1 MQELKDHCLKWS
13 QSARDAEIQVFDV
26 CEIVLQMFLVD
37 FIVYFKMILLI
48 KAKRISN
55 WYARYWKSNRKN
67 SLSGLVRRH
76 VGPSSLQ

>member
-13 QSARDAEIQVFDV
+13 QSVGDVEIQDFDV
-26 CEIVLQMFLVD
+26 CEIVLQMLFVD

-48 KAKRISN
+48 KAKGISN

-67 SLSGLVRRH
+67 ILSGLV
-76 VGPSSLQ
+76 